1 LTEPKREEPGDV
13 MSEIC
18 NDDTEAIADRGP
30 HRFKAAFWM
39 VVLWIVVVFLAVF
52 PFPWW
57 WF

>member
-1 LTEPKREEPGDV
+1 